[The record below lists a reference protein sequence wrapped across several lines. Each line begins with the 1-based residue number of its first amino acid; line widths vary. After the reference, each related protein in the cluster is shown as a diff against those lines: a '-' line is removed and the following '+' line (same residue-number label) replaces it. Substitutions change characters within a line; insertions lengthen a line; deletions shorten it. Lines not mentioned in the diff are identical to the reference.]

1 MSVYFRFLRICSFPS
16 LLLGLVP
23 ILVLFLGGESSRSR
37 LLAASKCVNNSKEL
51 VTNEQEILAVAEN
64 VRKTTLKNGLT
75 VITKEVHTAPVV
87 SVQVW
92 YKVGTRNERLG
103 VNGIAHQLEHMMFK
117 GTKRRPVQFG
127 KLFSALGSD
136 SNAFTSHD
144 QTVYYG
150 TAERDKLKALLTL
163 EADRMQNTVINTKQF
178 NSEKQVVISELKGYE
193 NSPQYRL
200 NRAVMQAAFP
210 NHPYGLPVGGTE
222 QDVKKFTLEQVQQY
236 YDNFYSPNN
245 AVLVIVGDFET
256 SKTIE
261 AVQELFGEIP
271 VNKNTNLLNKIAV
284 KNSFNA
290 SSNIPKNSE
299 PIVLKQPGSAP
310 LFQAVYRLPNAKHRD
325 IPALDVMDYI
335 LAEGRNS
342 RLYQALVNSGKASD
356 VSASV
361 ISLQDAGWYELL
373 VTANSTSNLSKIKS
387 IVNREISHLAN
398 KEITSD
404 ELNRAKAQLEAS
416 VILSNRDI
424 TSLAMQL
431 GNDETTAGD
440 YTYTDRYLAAIKQVT
455 IEDVQLVAQKYFKQQ
470 SQIAGFFKPTD
481 IATKDKTENKQVS
494 AENGQ
499 HFSKSTINNA
509 DVIKYLPPV
518 DSTITSTS
526 RILPEKFS
534 LDNGLEILLLP
545 DKSTS
550 TVTLGGYIKAGS
562 EFDPEN
568 KAGLA
573 SLVADNLMNGTKD
586 KDVLSLAKTLE
597 DCGVSLDFK
606 TYREGMYLEGN
617 SLSDDLSVLV
627 KTLGDVIKNPTFP
640 PKQLQLARQQ
650 ALTALKQDLDDP
662 QEVAQRTFLQAVF
675 PKTHPSY
682 SFSDEQSLQRITRQ
696 DVVEFQKKHYR
707 PDTTVLALVGDFQP
721 DQVKELL
728 KKEFG
733 DWKGTGDTPKVEY
746 PPVNLPEKIIRF
758 NPVVPGKV
766 QAITFMGNKTINRQ
780 DPRYY
785 AAQILNHILG
795 GDTLSSRLG
804 SQIRDRLGLTYGIY
818 SNFLAGKNSGTFLIE
833 MQTSP
838 EDTTKAIASTR
849 QLLEDMH
856 RKGVTAAEVETA
868 KRNLIGNYNVS
879 LASPDE
885 LTYRIIKNNVL
896 GLDTEEIR
904 SYTDKI
910 QAVTPDQVNQAARE
924 LLHPG
929 KIVVVTA
936 GPPVLAN
943 QRKTREQLSRSKVE
957 GQSLKVKGQKFN

>member
-261 AVQELFGEIP
+261 AVKEIFGEIP

-342 RLYQALVNSGKASD
+342 RLYQALVNSGKASE

-455 IEDVQLVAQKYFKQQ
+455 VEDVQLVAQKYFKQQ

-682 SFSDEQSLQRITRQ
+682 SFSDEQSLQRITRR
-696 DVVEFQKKHYR
+696 DVAKFHKKHYR

-910 QAVTPDQVNQAARE
+910 QAVTPAQVNQAARE

-943 QRKTREQLSRSKVE
+943 QRKTREQLSRSKVKE
-957 GQSLKVKGQKFN
+957 DSILDFRF